1 MAKPRV
7 RIQRRDLLGPLL
19 HPSIR
24 FFWGLGLL
32 GCLVFAGGWEART
45 VLALLGATLALAAGK
60 RVSLGY
66 FVFLVASVVVFHL
79 FLPVGKVWFSVG
91 PWPVTE
97 GAFFLG
103 LGKGMTFAGLVFVS
117 LASISRDL
125 RLPGRFGAL
134 WGQTFSWYEQLMD
147 QRSALKPRAL
157 LMSIDRLLERLYPTR
172 PGAVPAAG
180 RAEGP
185 AQNSKNPLA
194 RTRAWG
200 WVLIVATVAPAV
212 VISVV
217 WR

>member
-1 MAKPRV
+1 MAKSRV
-7 RIQRRDLLGPLL
+7 RIKRRDLLGPLL
-19 HPSIR
+19 HPTVR
-24 FFWGLGLL
+24 FFWGLSLL
-32 GCLVFAGGWEART
+32 ACLVFAGGWEART
-45 VLALLGATLALAAGK
+45 ALALLGATLALAAGK

-172 PGAVPAAG
+172 PGAGTGPG
-180 RAEGP
+180 QGP
-185 AQNSKNPLA
+185 APNPQNPLA

-200 WVLIVATVAPAV
+200 WVLVVVTVAPAV
-212 VISVV
+212 VLSVA

>member
-1 MAKPRV
+1 V
-7 RIQRRDLLGPLL
+7 
-19 HPSIR
+19 HPTAR

-45 VLALLGATLALAAGK
+45 VLAFLGAALALASGK

-172 PGAVPAAG
+172 GTLGTVPV
-180 RAEGP
+180 AEAP
-185 AQNSKNPLA
+185 RPNLA
-194 RTRAWG
+194 RTGVGG
-200 WVLIVATVAPAV
+200 WVLIALTLTPALL
-212 VISVV
+212 ISVA